1 MAGGGADDCVL
12 AIGHTDADG
21 GRLVVDLV
29 ARQSGERVNGT
40 YNPLLAVAK
49 FADIMREYHI
59 TRVVLDGYAGH
70 TFQHQSRT
78 SCVMRFRGF
87 SLRRRPVLASR
98 QRSHPRAQ

>member
-21 GRLVVDLV
+21 GHLVVDLV
-29 ARQSGERVNGT
+29 ARQSGERGNGT

-70 TFQHQSRT
+70 TFQH
-78 SCVMRFRGF
+78 
-87 SLRRRPVLASR
+87 LLAEKDFVAEV
-98 QRSHPRAQ
+98 RSEGQTEF